1 MVNNTESDVSEVPK
15 NVRDLD
21 VNSKILDYQ
30 NKVIASP
37 SIGPYPIGTT
47 VDPTITMKSVAQAN
61 EIIDKKIKQ
70 KQYVMELEEQIR
82 IRDRIKR
89 EEEMRNRRLKS
100 YEPDTE
106 DFLPISKPEVEREIP
121 VTYVHSEN
129 NSVSGKSS
137 AVPKER
143 SGLGSAPKAVGSAI
157 AGQTQEGDP
166 FGGNIPIRKKIE
178 NRIDLELESRGSI
191 FSGRDEKSILIR
203 KRNIQQQH
211 MREELL
217 RQIEE
222 KKKREDDEKKRR
234 IKEEQDEEQ
243 RIKQEMVDLESNK
256 DSSISNNDNL
266 RRRAQQSIQHR
277 NNSMSDSNFLPELTN
292 RQSEPLK
299 ESSPV
304 DKPAELVKNVQ
315 SANNNFETTAAFASY
330 KEQSEPDKD
339 QNYPIE
345 SITEFANKNPFSNVL
360 ASESSKIKDM
370 INQCDNKKSLQEQ
383 ITK

>member
-1 MVNNTESDVSEVPK
+1 MVNNTESDVSEVPR

-21 VNSKILDYQ
+21 ANSKILDYQ

-37 SIGPYPIGTT
+37 SIGPYPISST
-47 VDPTITMKSVAQAN
+47 VDPTVTMKSVAQAT

-70 KQYVMELEEQIR
+70 KQYVKELEEQIR

-100 YEPDTE
+100 YEPE
-106 DFLPISKPEVEREIP
+106 SENFLPIAKPEVEREIP
-121 VTYVHSEN
+121 VTYAPSET

-143 SGLGSAPKAVGSAI
+143 SGLGSAPKAVGNAI
-157 AGQTQEGDP
+157 AGQVQEGDP
-166 FGGNIPIRKKIE
+166 FGGNIPTRKKIE
-178 NRIDLELESRGSI
+178 NRIDQELESRGSI

-222 KKKREDDEKKRR
+222 KKRREDDEKKRR
-234 IKEEQDEEQ
+234 MKEELEEEQ

-256 DSSISNNDNL
+256 DNQVSNNDNQ
-266 RRRAQQSIQHR
+266 RRRANPNAQQR

-304 DKPAELVKNVQ
+304 NKPAELVKNVQ

-330 KEQSEPDKD
+330 KEQSEPEND
-339 QNYPIE
+339 QNYPSE
-345 SITEFANKNPFSNVL
+345 SISELGKTPFNNVL
-360 ASESSKIKDM
+360 ASENNKIKDM

>member
-1 MVNNTESDVSEVPK
+1 MVNNTESDVSEVPR

-21 VNSKILDYQ
+21 ANSKILDYQ

-37 SIGPYPIGTT
+37 SIGPYPISST
-47 VDPTITMKSVAQAN
+47 VDPTVTMKSVAQAT

-70 KQYVMELEEQIR
+70 KQYVKELEEQIR

-100 YEPDTE
+100 YEPE
-106 DFLPISKPEVEREIP
+106 SENFLPIAKPEVEREIP
-121 VTYVHSEN
+121 VTYAPSET

-157 AGQTQEGDP
+157 AGQVQEGDP
-166 FGGNIPIRKKIE
+166 FGGNIPTRKKIE
-178 NRIDLELESRGSI
+178 NRIDQELESRGSI

-222 KKKREDDEKKRR
+222 KKRREDDEKKRR
-234 IKEEQDEEQ
+234 MKEELEEEQ

-256 DSSISNNDNL
+256 DNQVSNNDNQ
-266 RRRAQQSIQHR
+266 RRRAHPNAQQR

-304 DKPAELVKNVQ
+304 NKPAELVKNVQ

-330 KEQSEPDKD
+330 KEQSEPEND
-339 QNYPIE
+339 QNYPSE
-345 SITEFANKNPFSNVL
+345 SISELGKTPFNNVL
-360 ASESSKIKDM
+360 ASENNKIKDM